1 VGPADERQNEL
12 ARLDRAWEAERERYL
27 VTGRRGARYL
37 PSVASSVVTGVIA
50 VGFGL
55 LWTAMA
61 AALMNGLGPFPLFG
75 LFFVALGLWVS
86 VSSLRKALRYRSA
99 HEAYQR
105 RRAELLGAGRGEREP

>member
-1 VGPADERQNEL
+1 MDAADERQDEL

-55 LWTAMA
+55 LWTAA
-61 AALMNGLGPFPLFG
+61 AASLMNGYG
-75 LFFVALGLWVS
+75 LFPIFGAFFIVLGLWVS

-105 RRAELLGAGRGEREP
+105 RRAEVLAAGRGERQA